1 MRNVEIFKFLA
12 VGFAVALSFSA
23 CSSMDTNSAKDGNWP
38 TDFVVSEYSEL
49 NPDIANAQRKTSVA
63 SANTEKS
70 CKINTLFSD
79 TSETAKFLADSIALK
94 SIFTDYASFSAT
106 YWPGYELFTT
116 NTLYADFIQVLFT
129 SFHVCG
135 NTASEDVA
143 YLVSMPVDSSLI
155 SMEYLLIGATEG
167 RAYRYCLEGE
177 AKVLQNPSQGVVIN
191 EAKGEYDYSDSYY
204 CLNKADQQKYLIE
217 E

>member
-12 VGFAVALSFSA
+12 IGIAAALSFSA
-23 CSSMDTNSAKDGNWP
+23 CSSMDADSSKDGNWP
-38 TDFVVSEYSEL
+38 TDFVISEYSEI

-63 SANTEKS
+63 SANTAKS
-70 CKINTLFSD
+70 CKISSLFSD
-79 TSETAKFLADSIALK
+79 TSETAKFLADSVALK

-106 YWPGYELFTT
+106 YWPGYELFAT
-116 NTLYADFIQVLFT
+116 NLLYADFIKVLFMN
-129 SFHVCG
+129 FHICG
-135 NTASEDVA
+135 NSAGDDVA
-143 YLVSMPVDSSLI
+143 YLSSVSIDSTLI

-177 AKVLQNPSQGVVIN
+177 AKVLQDPSQGVVIN
-191 EAKGEYDYSDSYY
+191 EAKDEYDYSDSYY
-204 CLNKADQQKYLIE
+204 CLNEADQQKYLIE